1 MIKKLF
7 CFFLIINFYSLLFC
21 QENDISTNIDTTN
34 AETTEANQ
42 KTNKTFS
49 LDDLSNQLKNNNSE
63 LKILNQEYQQSL
75 IDVKNAKAGLGP
87 TIDLTVSGTY
97 FFNPPIDSI
106 VLNVD
111 DILNAISWPDSY
123 SPNSTGQYLTLY
135 DGMENTFYSF
145 QLDVTQPI
153 YTWGKLRTAIKLYEK
168 VSEIKLLQISSK
180 EKQLQTELNTRIL
193 SLFYLLQI
201 DNLLKVQN
209 KNASR
214 LVQISEDA
222 QKNGLLL
229 EQDVLEAKINAQQ
242 INILQQ
248 EIKEQF
254 FNLLLSIQKMTGNQ
268 NLVLENINFTP
279 NENIFY
285 EFEKRDRNQLLEKA
299 LDTSQDTFTIL
310 ENLKQISEY
319 STQIAQASVYWKPDF
334 AVKISLGYGGARFPF
349 IEKDW
354 FRQDDYTTNFTLAL
368 KTTVW
373 DGGKKINEI
382 KRNQS
387 KEETANINYTDAE
400 LSIKQ
405 KLQEQFNII
414 DLALSKIEYQQ
425 LKIKTLDS
433 KIQQQEQLFNTGY
446 GSEQDLLQ
454 AKIDRTTAEIEL
466 VQNKLSLAGACST
479 AAFICNEN
487 LF

>member
-7 CFFLIINFYSLLFC
+7 CIILIINFFSFIFC
-21 QENDISTNIDTTN
+21 QENILQSNDTN
-34 AETTEANQ
+34 
-42 KTNKTFS
+42 NKKEFS
-49 LDDLSNQLKNNNSE
+49 LEDLSNQLKINNSE

-97 FFNPPIDSI
+97 FLNPPIDSI

-111 DILNAISWPDSY
+111 DILNSISWPESY
-123 SPNSTGQYLTLY
+123 SPTQTGQYITLF

-153 YTWGKLRTAIKLYEK
+153 YTWGKLKAAIKLYEK
-168 VSEIKLLQISSK
+168 ISEIKLLQISSK
-180 EKQLQTELNTRIL
+180 EKQLQTELNTRIV

-201 DNLLKVQN
+201 ENLLKTQDELVN
-209 KNASR
+209 K
-214 LVQISEDA
+214 LVKISEDA

-229 EQDVLEAKINAQQ
+229 NQDILEAKINAQQ
-242 INILQQ
+242 INIVQQ

-268 NLVLENINFTP
+268 NLSLEDINFIP
-279 NENIFY
+279 DENKFY
-285 EFEKRDRNQLLEKA
+285 EFANQDRKELLEKA
-299 LDTSQDTFTIL
+299 LNTKQETFTIL
-310 ENLKQISEY
+310 KNLEQISQF

-334 AVKISLGYGGARFPF
+334 ALKMSLGYGGSRFPF

-354 FRQDDYTTNFTLAL
+354 FRQDDYTTNFTVAL

-373 DGGKKINEI
+373 DGGKKLNEI
-382 KRNQS
+382 KKNQS

-414 DLALSKIEYQQ
+414 DLALSKIEYQK
-425 LKIKTLDS
+425 LKIETLDS
-433 KIQQQEQLFNTGY
+433 KIKQQEQLFNSGY
-446 GSEQDLLQ
+446 GSEKDLLQ
-454 AKIDRTTAEIEL
+454 AKIDRNTAEIEL

-479 AAFICNEN
+479 AAFICGEK
-487 LF
+487 LFF

>member
-7 CFFLIINFYSLLFC
+7 CIILIINFFSFIFC
-21 QENDISTNIDTTN
+21 QENILQSNDTN
-34 AETTEANQ
+34 
-42 KTNKTFS
+42 NKKEFS
-49 LDDLSNQLKNNNSE
+49 LEDLSNQLKTNNSE

-75 IDVKNAKAGLGP
+75 IDIKNAKAGLGP

-97 FFNPPIDSI
+97 FLNPPIDSI

-111 DILNAISWPDSY
+111 DILNSISWPESY
-123 SPNSTGQYLTLY
+123 SPTQTGQYITLF

-153 YTWGKLRTAIKLYEK
+153 YTWGKLKTAIKLYEK

-180 EKQLQTELNTRIL
+180 EKQLQTELNTRIV

-201 DNLLKVQN
+201 ENLLKTQDELAN
-209 KNASR
+209 K
-214 LVQISEDA
+214 LVKISEDA

-229 EQDVLEAKINAQQ
+229 NQDVLEAKINAQQ
-242 INILQQ
+242 INIVQQ

-268 NLVLENINFTP
+268 NLSLEDINFIP
-279 NENIFY
+279 DENKFY
-285 EFEKRDRNQLLEKA
+285 EFANQDRKELLEKA
-299 LDTSQDTFTIL
+299 LDTKQETFTIL
-310 ENLKQISEY
+310 KNLEQISQF

-334 AVKISLGYGGARFPF
+334 ALKMSLGYGGSRFPF

-354 FRQDDYTTNFTLAL
+354 FRQDDYTTNFTVAL

-373 DGGKKINEI
+373 DGGKKLNEI
-382 KRNQS
+382 KKNQS

-414 DLALSKIEYQQ
+414 DLALSKIEYQK
-425 LKIKTLDS
+425 LKIETLAS
-433 KIQQQEQLFNTGY
+433 KIKQQEQLFNSGY
-446 GSEQDLLQ
+446 GSEKDLLQ
-454 AKIDRTTAEIEL
+454 AKIDRNTAEIEL

-479 AAFICNEN
+479 AAFICGEK
-487 LF
+487 LFF